1 MSIATPTVPPTF
13 EEGPTWEVARLF
25 PNQGHWDE
33 GDFLTLN
40 RMTNRLIEL
49 VDGRLEVLE
58 MPTKSHQRRA
68 RMVADALDSF
78 CQRTGKPG
86 EAVLA
91 PYPVRVGAA
100 RFREPD
106 VVFSSDSERLGEDFA
121 ERPDLV
127 VEVVSNDR
135 DRDFVDKRRDYAA
148 AGIAEYWIIDP
159 REQTLLILVLKGGDY
174 HEHARCGPA
183 QVAKSVTVAGFE
195 MDVSPLL
202 S

>member
-58 MPTKSHQRRA
+58 MPTKSHQQRA
-68 RMVADALDSF
+68 RMVADALDLH
-78 CQRTGKPG
+78 CQRTGTPG

-91 PYPVRVGAA
+91 PYPVRVDAG

-106 VVFSSDSERLGEDFA
+106 VVFSADKSRLGEDFA

-127 VEVVSNDR
+127 VEVVSSDR
-135 DRDFVDKRRDYAA
+135 DRDFVDKRRDYAS

-159 REQTLLILVLKGGDY
+159 REQILLILVLHGGEY
-174 HEHARCGPA
+174 REQARCGPG
-183 QVAKSVTVAGFE
+183 QMAKSVIVPNFE

>member
-1 MSIATPTVPPTF
+1 MSLASPIVPPTF

-25 PNQGHWDE
+25 PHQGHWDE
-33 GDFLTLN
+33 GDFLALN

-68 RMVADALDSF
+68 RMVADALDAF
-78 CQRTGKPG
+78 CQRTGRSG
-86 EAVLA
+86 ETVLA
-91 PYPVRVGAA
+91 PYPVRVGPG

-106 VVFSSDSERLGEDFA
+106 VVFSTNSEALGEDFS

-148 AGIAEYWIIDP
+148 AGIVEYWIIDP
-159 REQTLLILVLKGGDY
+159 KDQSLIILVLNGGNY
-174 HEHARCGPA
+174 REHARLQSGEI
-183 QVAKSVTVAGFE
+183 AKSVFVTGFE
-195 MDVSPLL
+195 MDVTPLL
-202 S
+202 T